1 MSSLNTSAV
10 EMVKSLKKGEL
21 TSEELVKSYIKE
33 IKKKENDVQAWEY
46 FDEELVLTQ
55 AKQCDLLHQSGQ
67 HGDLHGI
74 PVGIKDIFDTEDMPT
89 SDGTEIHKKNLSL
102 NDCTVV
108 SKLKQAGAII
118 MGKTVTCE
126 LAYYSPGK
134 TKNPHDLSRTPG
146 GSSSGSAAA
155 VASHMVPLAV
165 GSQTNGS
172 VIRPASYCVVVGY
185 KPTKGLISRHLVLQ
199 VSRKLDQI
207 GVFSNSVE
215 DAALISEQLI
225 GYDKQDPDT
234 SLNPKPKLLNAC
246 QQKPPMEPVLAYID
260 LPFMKELEKDTK
272 EGFEEIKDEIKNKLK
287 GKVDEVKLPEG
298 FNGIPEWHKIIMESD
313 MAASFSKEYKSS
325 KNKLSD
331 KIVEAIER
339 GMKYT
344 SVEYNDALLK
354 IDAANT
360 YFKQF
365 FYDYDAILTPSATG
379 EAPKGL
385 EFTGNP
391 IFCTMWTY
399 CGMPSISLPLLQGK
413 NGLPVGVQLVSS
425 QFDDERLFRN
435 ANWLTNKIKK

>member
-1 MSSLNTSAV
+1 M
-10 EMVKSLKKGEL
+10 MVLKS
-21 TSEELVKSYIKE
+21 
-33 IKKKENDVQAWEY
+33 IKKN
-46 FDEELVLTQ
+46 
-55 AKQCDLLHQSGQ
+55 
-67 HGDLHGI
+67 
-74 PVGIKDIFDTEDMPT
+74 P
-89 SDGTEIHKKNLSL
+89 SL

-172 VIRPASYCVVVGY
+172 IIRPASYCGVVGY

-225 GYDKQDPDT
+225 GHDKQDPDT
-234 SLNPKPKLLNAC
+234 SLNPKPKLLEAC
-246 QQKPPMEPVLAYID
+246 KKKPPIEPVFAYIK
-260 LPFMKELEKDTK
+260 LPFIKELEEDTK
-272 EGFEEIKDEIKNKLK
+272 EGFKEIKDEIKSQLK
-287 GKVDEVKLPEG
+287 GKVDEVELPDG
-298 FNGIPEWHKIIMESD
+298 FKGIPDWHKIIMESD
-313 MAASFSKEYKSS
+313 MATSFSTEYKSS
-325 KNKLSD
+325 KNKLSK
-331 KIVEAIER
+331 KIIEAIER

-344 SVEYNDALLK
+344 SMEYNDALIK
-354 IDAANT
+354 MDAANT

-365 FYDYDAILTPSATG
+365 FHDYDAILTPSAAG

-391 IFCTMWTY
+391 IFCTIWTY
-399 CGMPSISLPLLQGK
+399 CGMPSITLPLLQGK
-413 NGLPVGVQLVSS
+413 NGLPIGVQLVSS
-425 QFDDERLFRN
+425 LFDDERLFRN
-435 ANWLTNKIKK
+435 ASWLTSNIKK